1 MKRLLAIGLAAL
13 FVSATWAAD
22 ESKSILLRTPD
33 HAGVPRR
40 TRQRINELA
49 RVGGWSSD
57 AARD

>member
-13 FVSATWAAD
+13 VSATWAAD
-22 ESKSILLRTPD
+22 ESKSIPLRTPD

-40 TRQRINELA
+40 TCQRINELA